1 MCASIRIDRLE
12 PRRLLAAFASLNA
25 AGVLSIVGD
34 ANSNNIN
41 VVYSLDKVK
50 VTRDGS
56 SLYFTKSKVKA
67 IWAEGFGGN
76 DRITNGVALPSTLIG
91 DAGNDTLIG
100 NTKGD
105 SLVGGSGDDRFM
117 AGANETD
124 AWDKLNFIDPGTG
137 NDTIDYSNEP
147 AGAFSLGYQ
156 YVINHTVSGQHYSD
170 VSISPDAGLAHLT
183 VLLTPG
189 NDTFI
194 ATDAYETQWIIDG
207 GAGDDLLGLVQSSVY
222 AMNGGAGNDT
232 IDFNYDDGI
241 WSVSGGS
248 GNDIINDDSGYGGP
262 LTCDGGSGYDT
273 YNLTPDIPAMDKPIY
288 DVTVPPGVEAL
299 NISVE
304 RGLVIHGNSL
314 DNNINGAGSVVS
326 VYGNGGNDRLTV
338 RPYGDNNDLA
348 HALADGG
355 SGNDTL
361 IGSLATV
368 FEGDSGTDTADFSTR
383 TDNLKISLDNLAND
397 GATGDNAN
405 VLADVEN
412 VLGGSGND
420 KIVGNP
426 FANVLKGGAG
436 NDTLYGGAGNDT
448 LDGGSGRDMLFGQD
462 GNDTL
467 LAKDGRTDSL
477 DGGAGFDTAQR
488 DNSAT
493 IKDQVLNIE
502 VLL

>member
-1 MCASIRIDRLE
+1 
-12 PRRLLAAFASLNA
+12 
-25 AGVLSIVGD
+25 
-34 ANSNNIN
+34 
-41 VVYSLDKVK
+41 
-50 VTRDGS
+50 
-56 SLYFTKSKVKA
+56 
-67 IWAEGFGGN
+67 
-76 DRITNGVALPSTLIG
+76 
-91 DAGNDTLIG
+91 
-100 NTKGD
+100 
-105 SLVGGSGDDRFM
+105 
-117 AGANETD
+117 
-124 AWDKLNFIDPGTG
+124 
-137 NDTIDYSNEP
+137 
-147 AGAFSLGYQ
+147 
-156 YVINHTVSGQHYSD
+156 
-170 VSISPDAGLAHLT
+170 
-183 VLLTPG
+183 
-189 NDTFI
+189 
-194 ATDAYETQWIIDG
+194 
-207 GAGDDLLGLVQSSVY
+207 
-222 AMNGGAGNDT
+222 MNGGAGNDT